1 LKLDAMFQ
9 RAYNNRGAVWR
20 RKGDRAR
27 ALQDY
32 AEAVRLDP
40 SDKTA
45 ASNHQEI
52 ALEVERL
59 DALAYQKNC
68 RALIA
73 RPRSVSWKR

>member
-1 LKLDAMFQ
+1 
-9 RAYNNRGAVWR
+9 
-20 RKGDRAR
+20 
-27 ALQDY
+27 LQDY

-73 RPRSVSWKR
+73 RPRSVRWKR